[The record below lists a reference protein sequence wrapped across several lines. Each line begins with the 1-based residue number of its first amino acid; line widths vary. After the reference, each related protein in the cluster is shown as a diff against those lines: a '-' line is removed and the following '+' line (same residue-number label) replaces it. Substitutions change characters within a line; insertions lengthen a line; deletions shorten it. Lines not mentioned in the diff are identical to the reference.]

1 MADISGQQKNQTDKT
16 ESHNNMEMNS
26 SKTGGGTQNNKES
39 DDNTWRDA
47 DVNEESGDPGRTPGS
62 AEGEDDPEYTGS

>member
-1 MADISGQQKNQTDKT
+1 MADISEQQKNQTDKS

-26 SKTGGGTQNNKES
+26 SETGGGTQNNKEHG
-39 DDNTWRDA
+39 DNTWRDS